1 MHEKEGKKLEMISF
15 LQYKIKQE
23 TSTITKLNQR
33 KYLLEDSIKS
43 LQQNICN
50 IDLQAIH
57 NAYKEVN
64 NNVTNLDKIQ
74 KKFDSLVF
82 CHNDMIYK
90 KINFLSQELP
100 ELNEQIAQANNALAL
115 LLEQQKDL
123 LPSEQ

>member
-1 MHEKEGKKLEMISF
+1 MKKKGKKLEMISF

-100 ELNEQIAQANNALAL
+100 ELNEQIAQAKNALAL
-115 LLEQQKDL
+115 LLEQQKEL
-123 LPSEQ
+123 LD